1 MKTILLVEDDAAL
14 RHAIDR
20 HLTSAGYAVVATED
34 TMAAL
39 QQMSSCHTDL
49 LLTDIVMP
57 KGKPHGIALARMA
70 RMRCAGL
77 PVMYITGYH
86 DIVQEEGE
94 LFGKIFYKPVDM
106 DQLLQAVDDVFDAS
120 RAGNELAGT

>member
-14 RHAIDR
+14 RHGIDR
-20 HLTSAGYAVVATED
+20 HLTSAGYAVIAAED

-39 QQMSSCHTDL
+39 EQMSSCRIDL
-49 LLTDIVMP
+49 LLTDVVMP

-70 RMRCAGL
+70 RIRFFGL
-77 PVMYITGYH
+77 PVVYITGDR
-86 DIVQEEGE
+86 DILRDEGE
-94 LFGKIFYKPVDM
+94 LFGKIFEKPVDM
-106 DQLLQAVDDVFDAS
+106 DLLLQAIDDAFDAS